1 MNKEKNFI
9 SVVVYTRNDEKY
21 IEKFLNEVNKVL
33 NEKFLKYEIIFVNDS
48 SNDCTVNKIKEISKA
63 INNASI
69 SVINMSYFQGK
80 ELAMNAGIDLSIGD
94 FAYQFETVLVD
105 YDLELIFDVYKKSL
119 EGYDIVT
126 ASNNSKR
133 RITSKMFYKFFNK
146 YSNNQNKL
154 DTVTFE
160 IISRRAINRINSMNK
175 TIPYRKAIE
184 SNCGLKIN
192 SIRYDSKII
201 NNPKLDKKV
210 RKERETNAVNS
221 LILFTDVSYKFS
233 ITLAFIMFLVAIL
246 MCIYTIYIFVMEKP
260 IEGWTTTMLFLSFG
274 FSGLFLL
281 YAIVIKYLSIIIN
294 LIFKKSNYL
303 IDSIDKLN

>member
-9 SVVVYTRNDEKY
+9 SVVVYTRNDEEY
-21 IEKFLNEVNKVL
+21 IEKFLKEL
-33 NEKFLKYEIIFVNDS
+33 NNILYEKFLKYEIIFVNDS
-48 SNDCTVNKIKEISKA
+48 STDNTVKKIKEISKT
-63 INNASI
+63 IKSASI
-69 SVINMSYFQGK
+69 SVINMSYYQGK
-80 ELAMNAGIDLSIGD
+80 ELSMNAGVDLSIGD
-94 FAYQFETVLVD
+94 FVYQFETVDID
-105 YDLELIFDVYKKSL
+105 YDLSLVFDVYKKSL
-119 EGYDIVT
+119 EGYDIVF
-126 ASNNSKR
+126 ASNKSKR
-133 RITSKMFYKFFNK
+133 RITSKIFYKLFNK
-146 YSNNQNKL
+146 YANTQNKI

-192 SIRYDSKII
+192 SIKYEAISSKKS
-201 NNPKLDKKV
+201 KLDKPV
-210 RKERETNAVNS
+210 RKEREANAINS

-233 ITLAFIMFLVAIL
+233 IILTFIMFLVAIM
-246 MCIYTIYIFVMEKP
+246 MCIYTIIIFVMKKP

-274 FSGLFLL
+274 FSGMFLL
-281 YAIVIKYLSIIIN
+281 YAIVIKYLSLIIN